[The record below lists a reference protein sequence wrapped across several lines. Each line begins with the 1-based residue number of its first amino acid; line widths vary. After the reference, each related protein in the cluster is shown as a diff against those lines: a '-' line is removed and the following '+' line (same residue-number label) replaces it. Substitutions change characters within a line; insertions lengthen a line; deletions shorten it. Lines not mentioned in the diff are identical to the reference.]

1 MVLSPRVSAAAGLQ
15 VTLAPELDGSLD
27 AVENLIAQGVKVAFG
42 HTNATLDDCE
52 AAMDKGEPEVF
63 YTPKLQKI
71 DADMDPLVVVL

>member
-1 MVLSPRVSAAAGLQ
+1 MGSQ

-52 AAMDKGEPEVF
+52 AAMDKGEPESDLCF
-63 YTPKLQKI
+63 
-71 DADMDPLVVVL
+71 

>member
-1 MVLSPRVSAAAGLQ
+1 MGSQ

-52 AAMDKGEPEVF
+52 AAMDKGEPENGLRSQ
-63 YTPKLQKI
+63 TTGS
-71 DADMDPLVVVL
+71 